1 MYIVSTF
8 FKIINSLG
16 PLFQKIVIL
25 LFVLTTLALCYVNSK
40 AFAEDTSLPDDQIPI
55 VETNKW
61 VLTFGDIKRIISYYP
76 KEQREQL
83 LANPKNI
90 VNLAE
95 RLLQAKVL
103 SDEAYKE
110 GFDSRPDIKEQ
121 LDLFVRDRLATAYL
135 REKVINSIDITD
147 QDVAEYY
154 RAHKEKYQ
162 LKPRAKVRHILI
174 RLPKNPKQ
182 SEIKQAEQRIKDIL
196 AKLDQGESFD
206 VLARMYSED
215 PGSRDK
221 GGDLGW
227 IIEDQV
233 DPSFAKA
240 VFSAKLNKP
249 VGPVRSAFGL
259 HIIKVEARKE
269 KEQLPLDRVKEQV
282 RAELFDKIKA
292 AKIHQFMQSE
302 MEKAN
307 AKVNREK
314 LIELLLK

>member
-1 MYIVSTF
+1 MF
-8 FKIINSLG
+8 LKMCF
-16 PLFQKIVIL
+16 LFQSRVIFSLICVIL
-25 LFVLTTLALCYVNSK
+25 TSCCAVYTAH
-40 AFAEDTSLPDDQIPI
+40 ADDASLPDDQTPI
-55 VETNKW
+55 VETDNW

-76 KEQREQL
+76 KEQQEQL
-83 LANPKNI
+83 LANPKNV

-103 SDEAYKE
+103 SDKAYKE
-110 GFDSRPDIKEQ
+110 GFDARPDIKEQ
-121 LDLFVRDRLATAYL
+121 LDLFLRDRLATAYL
-135 REKVINSIDITD
+135 REKIINSIDITED
-147 QDVAEYY
+147 DLKQYY

-174 RLPKNPKQ
+174 RLSRKPKP
-182 SEIKQAEQRIKDIL
+182 SEIKEAEQRIKDIL
-196 AKLDQGESFD
+196 DKLHQGESFD
-206 VLARMYSED
+206 VLAKMYSED
-215 PGSRDK
+215 PGSRAM

-227 IIEDQV
+227 VAKDKL

-259 HIIKVEARKE
+259 HIIEVEARKE
-269 KEQLPLDRVKEQV
+269 KEQLPFEQV
-282 RAELFDKIKA
+282 KDKVKADLLKEMKA